1 MELSGAHRQTIGSY
15 SLMRKLASV
24 HTIDKIR
31 KHCIID
37 LLITL
42 FRTGIHSENMM
53 IPVKEEIEHVKAYI
67 GIQEIRFPDLFDT
80 QILVSN
86 EVLNERML
94 KLLLQPLVENAI
106 NHGIREGNQYGH
118 IVIKADYTDQKITFT
133 VSDNVIGIE
142 KDKLEELNNLLKN
155 NIAKSSV
162 GIYNVNE
169 RLRLRY
175 GDAYGLVLESTRGKG
190 KKQ

>member
-1 MELSGAHRQTIGSY
+1 
-15 SLMRKLASV
+15 
-24 HTIDKIR
+24 
-31 KHCIID
+31 
-37 LLITL
+37 
-42 FRTGIHSENMM
+42 MM